1 MQAGLRPKPPPP
13 PITPAEC
20 KAYLADQCTP
30 NPTSWNRLAMY
41 NIPGGG
47 EHVTPRGFTD
57 YTAEFLLTRGPYAML
72 GYSWCGCTNGT
83 CTFLA
88 IARSAAITYHA
99 PCAGGFF
106 WGGFGRL
113 VVHSS
118 FLAFCLLPRRV
129 LIAAIVSTLGPNN
142 VFFQASRCGLVPR
155 NGTTTLGCPPTT
167 GPRARKRPPGR
178 GFSSAHGAWRRSNGT
193 ATPAMARSLA
203 NDICISLHSPLYRPP
218 RSQYHTTVLFR
229 RIKSE
234 EIPNV
239 LELYTRRCP

>member
-106 WGGFGRL
+106 LGGFW
-113 VVHSS
+113 
-118 FLAFCLLPRRV
+118 
-129 LIAAIVSTLGPNN
+129 AAGGSL
-142 VFFQASRCGLVPR
+142 LVPR
-155 NGTTTLGCPPTT
+155 LLPSPP
-167 GPRARKRPPGR
+167 PRAYRCHRVDVGPEQRLLPGEQMRPRAKEWDDDFGVP
-178 GFSSAHGAWRRSNGT
+178 SNDGAACKET
-193 ATPAMARSLA
+193 AAGSGVFERAWSLA
-203 NDICISLHSPLYRPP
+203 
-218 RSQYHTTVLFR
+218 TVQWDCNTGHGTIAR
-229 RIKSE
+229 K
-234 EIPNV
+234 
-239 LELYTRRCP
+239 